1 MTGGAAAI
9 DGRISVGDRLVA
21 IKNIA
26 DSGEDFYLDNCTQ
39 DDAIHALKRC
49 KNKVILLI
57 ARAADSSFEEEVE
70 VWRKN
75 FKKTLILAFEA
86 NIYTVRYLV
95 KFCSEMWFHE
105 FFARAADSSFEE
117 EVEVWRNNFSINIII
132 LDSIF

>member
-1 MTGGAAAI
+1 MSVEVELHKGPKGLGIVIGGGVGLQYYTGDDGIYVTKIVDGGAAAI

-26 DSGEDFYLDNCTQ
+26 DSGEDFYLNNCTQ

-70 VWRKN
+70 V
-75 FKKTLILAFEA
+75 
-86 NIYTVRYLV
+86 
-95 KFCSEMWFHE
+95 
-105 FFARAADSSFEE
+105 
-117 EVEVWRNNFSINIII
+117 
-132 LDSIF
+132 

>member
-1 MTGGAAAI
+1 MSVEVELLKGPKGLGIVIGGGVGLQYYTGDDGIYVTKIVDGGAAAI

-70 VWRKN
+70 V
-75 FKKTLILAFEA
+75 
-86 NIYTVRYLV
+86 
-95 KFCSEMWFHE
+95 
-105 FFARAADSSFEE
+105 
-117 EVEVWRNNFSINIII
+117 
-132 LDSIF
+132 